1 MAWTA
6 GPAGFRFQR
15 RKAWRFESS
24 HPHHA
29 FHLDTNEGA
38 QAHLE
43 DAFASGDAAEIS
55 DALGVVARSIGMTRI
70 AERAG
75 ISRQALH
82 KALDRDSHGEFGA
95 ILKVAAALGFELVS
109 KRIAEPA

>member
-1 MAWTA
+1 
-6 GPAGFRFQR
+6 
-15 RKAWRFESS
+15 
-24 HPHHA
+24 
-29 FHLDTNEGA
+29 
-38 QAHLE
+38 
-43 DAFASGDAAEIS
+43 
-55 DALGVVARSIGMTRI
+55 VARSIAMTRI